1 MTTQHRLIVLDIS
14 IRNNKTIN
22 IFGRVQK
29 TGWWNLKG
37 ESYDLFED
45 GMFCKKFAINEWNEM
60 SNIIR
65 RLAKEIFKNKKRVS
79 FASQRKVDA
88 GVRRYR
94 KQLRRNKHILKHD
107 RKIKMK
113 KIFGI

>member
-1 MTTQHRLIVLDIS
+1 MLDIS

-65 RLAKEIFKNKKRVS
+65 RLAKEIFKNKK
-79 FASQRKVDA
+79 
-88 GVRRYR
+88 GVVC
-94 KQLRRNKHILKHD
+94 KPKES
-107 RKIKMK
+107 
-113 KIFGI
+113 